1 MDNRTVQSRSLT
13 RQPGVVPEGGAQDS
27 AGTDRPVRVL
37 FVCTGNICRSAFGQV
52 CLSSRLSGVPGVQVA
67 SAGVMALVDH
77 PLDELMSQQAAR
89 LGLDGSRHRARQLTG
104 RILKDAD
111 IVLVFGAEHVDWI
124 SASYPEH
131 LERVVALGQAAAVL
145 RSQPRR
151 ALTRVSDLVRDVR
164 QQRPDPLEEDW
175 IADPYRQ
182 GTEAARMA
190 AERIWGDVEVLARK
204 IEWTG

>member
-1 MDNRTVQSRSLT
+1 MDARTARPGALVAVAGPAMSARRSL
-13 RQPGVVPEGGAQDS
+13 
-27 AGTDRPVRVL
+27 PVRVL
-37 FVCTGNICRSAFGQV
+37 FVCTGNICRSAFGEV
-52 CLSSRLSGVPGVQVA
+52 CLASRLAGVPGVQVT

-77 PLDELMSQQAAR
+77 PFDELMRQQAAL
-89 LGLDGSRHRARQLTG
+89 LGLDGSGHRARQLTG
-104 RILKDAD
+104 RILKNAD

-182 GTEAARMA
+182 GTEAARVA
-190 AERIWGDVEVLARK
+190 AEQIWDDVEVLARK
-204 IEWTG
+204 IEWTD